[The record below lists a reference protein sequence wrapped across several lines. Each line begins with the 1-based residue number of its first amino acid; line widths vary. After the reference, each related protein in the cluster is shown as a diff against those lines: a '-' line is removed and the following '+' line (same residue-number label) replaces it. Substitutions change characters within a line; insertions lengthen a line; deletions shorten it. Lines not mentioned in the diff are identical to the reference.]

1 MMKFSVQREVLLK
14 SMGLVS
20 GVVERRQTLPVLA
33 NILFDIDGQKLS
45 LTGTDTEVE
54 ITSHLQLAEPAS
66 DNGQV
71 TIPAKKL
78 LDICKS
84 LPEDSLINFAMTEN
98 DKVVVTC
105 GKSRFMLTTLPAHDF
120 PNVEESESSASFEIT
135 QGQLKRLIDR
145 TAFAMAQQD
154 VRFYLNGM
162 LWEVNSGLLR
172 AVATD
177 GHRLA
182 LCDLQSDAIQC
193 EEKSQIIVPRKG
205 IHELA
210 RSLQQDEKPIML
222 IIGQNHL
229 TAKTDDFIFITK
241 LIDGK
246 FPDYQRVLPMT
257 GNKVVLGSRQALK
270 EAFNRAAILSNEK
283 YRGVRLEL
291 VSGQLLIRANNPEQ
305 EEAEDSVS
313 VDYQGDSL
321 EIGFNVNYLID
332 VSNALTDETIKINLS
347 DSNSSAL
354 VEESSGG
361 DSLYVIMP
369 MRL

>member
-1 MMKFSVQREVLLK
+1 MKFTVQREALLK
-14 SMGLVS
+14 SLSLVS
-20 GVVERRQTLPVLA
+20 GVVERRQTLAVLA
-33 NILFDIDGQKLS
+33 NVLFDISEQNLS

-66 DNGQV
+66 SNGRL

-84 LPEDSLINFAMTEN
+84 LADGSTINFTVTEN
-98 DKVVVTC
+98 QKVQIVS
-105 GKSRFMLTTLPAHDF
+105 GRSRFTLATLPAHEF
-120 PNVEESESSASFEIT
+120 PNVEEGEVRASFPVL
-135 QGQLKRLIDR
+135 QGQLKKLIDS

-162 LWEVNSGLLR
+162 LWEASEKQLR
-172 AVATD
+172 VVATD

-182 LCDLQSDAIQC
+182 LCDQRSDDIHVGSKIQV
-193 EEKSQIIVPRKG
+193 IVPRKG

-210 RSLQQDEKPIML
+210 RSLNQDDKSIQI

-229 TAKTDDFIFITK
+229 TAKTEDYTFITK
-241 LIDGK
+241 LVDGK
-246 FPDYQRVLPMT
+246 FPDYQRVLPLA
-257 GNKVVLGSRQALK
+257 GDKIILGSRQELK

-283 YRGVRLEL
+283 YRGVKLDLTENTL
-291 VSGQLLIRANNPEQ
+291 TIRANNPEQ
-305 EEAEDSVS
+305 EEAEDSVL
-313 VDYQGDSL
+313 VDYKGGNM

-332 VSNALTDETIKINLS
+332 VTNVLSGETVKISLS
-347 DSNSSAL
+347 DGNSSAL
-354 VEESSGG
+354 VEDAASNNAV
-361 DSLYVIMP
+361 YVVMP